1 MMWGSTSTSLNKIK
15 ARHSAASKSNA
26 TEFIYLCERRI
37 IFTHKLKCPQV
48 EMESHR
54 KREHDDSDPGTKK
67 ANGFSSHFWP
77 LWWVPDRDREWVPD
91 RDKTLGECLVCDE
104 YCFEENFASL
114 FLAFQCQDGEDL
126 LKAVNWSRLPDVDD
140 ILRRSPKC
148 ISYMGR
154 YTGLLNRFKCR
165 HGNTI
170 TKR

>member
-1 MMWGSTSTSLNKIK
+1 ME
-15 ARHSAASKSNA
+15 RHK
-26 TEFIYLCERRI
+26 
-37 IFTHKLKCPQV
+37 
-48 EMESHR
+48 
-54 KREHDDSDPGTKK
+54 KREHDDNDLGIKK
-67 ANGFSSHFWP
+67 AHGGFSSLFWP

-104 YCFEENFASL
+104 YCFDDNVASL
-114 FLAFQCQDGEDL
+114 FLASQCQDGEDL
-126 LKAVNWSRLPDVDD
+126 LKAVNWSRLPDVKD

-154 YTGLLNRFKCR
+154 YTGLLNQYKSFKCK